1 MPVASSDEFFL
12 SGELDLYGSARSLG
26 QNSSDGAQPGLVFRT
41 VAGPHILAHDSNV
54 STRDVQ
60 SQRQRKLIGV
70 NATCGL
76 PDSQVIAIPGSDR
89 CARLQSR
96 ARMGRRRVRFL
107 EDAVCLSKSFFD
119 AAPGQGQRFSSDEV
133 ALRPSLR
140 GVGFDG
146 LHSIGHERQLLV
158 IDLDEAQSGLSQVFV
173 ICSHSRHFVADVSD
187 FSIENRHVGRDLTL
201 RSVEW
206 RHRSSDSRKA
216 SRGIDVDRQNPGV
229 GIRTPQNLAEQHPW
243 KLNISGVLR
252 LASQLLRQVSSG
264 FRFSDGLECR
274 HVL

>member
-12 SGELDLYGSARSLG
+12 SGKLDLHGSTRSLG
-26 QNSSDGAQPGLVFRT
+26 QNRSDRAQPGLVFRA

-54 STRDVQ
+54 STRDVE
-60 SQRQRKLIGV
+60 SQRQRKLVGV

-89 CARLQSR
+89 GARLQCR
-96 ARMGRRRVRFL
+96 ARLGRRRVRFL
-107 EDAVCLSKSFFD
+107 EDAVRLSKSFFD
-119 AAPGQGQRFSSDEV
+119 AAPDQGQRFSSDEV
-133 ALRPSLR
+133 APRPSLR

-146 LHSIGHERQLLV
+146 LHSVSHERQLLV
-158 IDLDEAQSGLSQVFV
+158 LDLDEAQSGLGQVFV
-173 ICSHSRHFVADVSD
+173 ICSHSRHFVADVSG
-187 FSIENRHVGRDLTL
+187 FSVENRHVGRDLTL

-206 RHRSSDSRKA
+206 RHHSSDSRKV
-216 SRGIDVDRQNPGV
+216 SSGIDVDGQNPGV
-229 GIRTPQNLAEQHPW
+229 GMRTPQNLAEQHPR